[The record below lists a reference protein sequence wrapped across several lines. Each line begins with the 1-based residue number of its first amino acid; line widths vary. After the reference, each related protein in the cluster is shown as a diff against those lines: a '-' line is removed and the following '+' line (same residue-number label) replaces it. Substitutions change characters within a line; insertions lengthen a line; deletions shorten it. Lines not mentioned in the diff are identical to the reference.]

1 MPPRLLA
8 LLAATASL
16 ALVGMAPDAARSDQR
31 DARLDPLFARL
42 QSTASDTE
50 AQAIERRIW
59 LIWSESAEIRL
70 DVLMQ
75 EGVVAMAQRRLR
87 AALERFD
94 RMVEQAPDF
103 AEAWNKR
110 ATVHFLL
117 GNYRASV
124 RDIQRTLDLEPRHF
138 GALSGLGLIYDTL
151 EQPAAA
157 LRSFEAA
164 VAINPHLGA
173 TKARI
178 EQLRRELGGAPDL
191 GAGGGLP

>member
-1 MPPRLLA
+1 MPPRLLMPA
-8 LLAATASL
+8 RSLVLAATASL
-16 ALVGMAPDAARSDQR
+16 TLVGMAPDAARSDQR

-59 LIWSESAEIRL
+59 LIWSESAESRL
-70 DVLMQ
+70 DALMQ

-110 ATVHFLL
+110 ATVHFLM
-117 GNYRASV
+117 GDYRVSV

-138 GALSGLGLIYDTL
+138 GALSGLGLIYDAL

-164 VAINPHLGA
+164 VAINPHLGS
-173 TKARI
+173 TRARI
-178 EQLRRELGGAPDL
+178 EQLRRELGGSPI
-191 GAGGGLP
+191 